1 MKFLIIVLGLIMLVF
16 GRRLFWLFVA
26 VVGFLVGME
35 LTNLLL
41 VNQTVWVQL
50 VGGLVAGLIGALLAI
65 FVQRVAFAL
74 AGFFAGV
81 YFALL
86 LARPLGAAG
95 IGLPLAIVGGVI
107 GAIAA
112 ALLMDWA
119 IIVLSCLV
127 GAGAIVSRLGLRD
140 VSSAIVFLVL
150 VIIGILVQSKL
161 MEESKESPPSV
172 RRHRHRK

>member
-16 GRRLFWLFVA
+16 GRKLFWLFVA

-35 LTNLLL
+35 FTNLLL
-41 VNQTVWVQL
+41 VNQPLGVQL
-50 VGGLVAGLIGALLAI
+50 LGGLVAGLLGALLAI
-65 FVQRVAFAL
+65 FVQRVAFIL
-74 AGFFAGV
+74 AGFFAGA

-86 LARPLGAAG
+86 LAHPLGVASAS
-95 IGLPLAIVGGVI
+95 LLLAVVCGVI

-127 GAGAIVSRLGLRD
+127 GAGTVVSRLGLRD
-140 VSSAIVFLVL
+140 ANSAIVFLVL
-150 VIIGILVQSKL
+150 VIIGILIQTKL
-161 MEESKESPPSV
+161 MEQSKEG
-172 RRHRHRK
+172 